1 MRGAVL
7 ALTALAAIVL
17 QPTAGAVAAD
27 APQSEGERLFHA
39 KCGVCHEGMT
49 SGVIMLGK
57 RLGPDKRFLADRTDL
72 EPAYVKI
79 VVRQGLRG
87 MPPITRVE
95 VTNPELDQIIGY
107 LTRNNPPA
115 RPGGAP

>member
-1 MRGAVL
+1 MRRAVL
-7 ALTALAAIVL
+7 ALAALAAIAA
-17 QPTAGAVAAD
+17 QPAARALAAD
-27 APQSEGERLFHA
+27 APPSEGQRLFHT
-39 KCGVCHEGMT
+39 KCAVCHEGMT
-49 SGVIMLGK
+49 PGVIMLGK

-95 VTNPELDQIIGY
+95 VTDGELDQIIGY
-107 LTRNNPPA
+107 LTRNNPA
-115 RPGGAP
+115 GGRR